1 MMHLRDT
8 LAAQIAAT
16 LAQSTLSPPEIARR
30 AYAVADAMLY
40 VRAEPCLLDE
50 DVVAERLDPEV
61 VPERYEGEPSHDPR
75 WELSPRW
82 SREDLAALEA
92 RRAGP
97 GLAKSAAADAD
108 DADAQRT
115 G

>member
-1 MMHLRDT
+1 MMDLRDT

-16 LAQSTLSPPEIARR
+16 LAHSTLSPPDIARR
-30 AYAVADAMLY
+30 AYAVADAMLFE
-40 VRAEPCLLDE
+40 RAEPCWLDDE
-50 DVVAERLDPEV
+50 YVDDRLAIEEEADV
-61 VPERYEGEPSHDPR
+61 EPSHDPR

-92 RRAGP
+92 RRRGP
-97 GLAKSAAADAD
+97 GLAKPQVSGDAD
-108 DADAQRT
+108 EAQRT

>member
-1 MMHLRDT
+1 MIELRDT

-16 LAQSTLSPPEIARR
+16 LANSSMAPPQIARR
-30 AYAVADAMLY
+30 AYAVADAMLLE
-40 VRAEPCLLDE
+40 RSEPCFLD
-50 DVVAERLDPEV
+50 DSYVAERTMPEPV
-61 VPERYEGEPSHDPR
+61 VGIMEDEPSHDPR

-92 RRAGP
+92 RRRGP
-97 GLAKSAAADAD
+97 GLAKPNGLDTED
-108 DADAQRT
+108 EAQRT